1 MAEGFMVTSSSTL
14 YLGRDGDFLQRTKS
28 AKTGLHFLMAAIS
41 SMFLLFLIAYILR
54 SQVSDW
60 EALSQ
65 PWQPLSDTGQLW
77 FNSALLA
84 VASVALECARRGVK
98 DLDSSKLTRNCM
110 LLACAA
116 TVAFLIGQLLV
127 WKKLAAMGF
136 LASSNVA
143 NAFFYLLTGLHGL
156 HLTGGLVVLTVATY
170 RCKRLAVDRQEPLRL
185 RTKSSIELCA
195 TYWHFLLLLW
205 LGLFALLTSPPE
217 SYAAIAK
224 FCGF

>member
-1 MAEGFMVTSSSTL
+1 MYTNSNTL
-14 YLGRDGDFLQRTKS
+14 YLSRDKDFLRRIKT

-84 VASVALECARRGVK
+84 VASIALEYARRSIK
-98 DLDSSKLTRNCM
+98 DLDNSKLTRDCM

-136 LASSNVA
+136 MASSNAA

-156 HLTGGLVVLTVATY
+156 HLMGGLVVLTVATY
-170 RCKRLAVDRQEPLRL
+170 RCKRLAFELQEPLRL

-205 LGLFALLTSPPE
+205 LGLFALLTGSPE

-224 FCGF
+224 LCGF

>member
-1 MAEGFMVTSSSTL
+1 MYTNSNTL
-14 YLGRDGDFLQRTKS
+14 YLNEDKDLLQRAKM
-28 AKTGLHFLMAAIS
+28 AKTGLYFLMAAVS
-41 SMFLLFLIAYILR
+41 SMFLLFLISYILR

-60 EALSQ
+60 QALSQ
-65 PWQPLSDTGQLW
+65 PWQPLSNTAQLW

-84 VASVALECARRGVK
+84 VASIALEYARRNIK
-98 DLDSSKLTRNCM
+98 DPDNSKLTRDCL
-110 LLACAA
+110 LLAYAA
-116 TVAFLIGQLLV
+116 TVAFLIGQLLI
-127 WKKLAAMGF
+127 WKKLVAMGF
-136 LASSNVA
+136 MASSNVA

-156 HLTGGLVVLTVATY
+156 HLIGGLVVLTIATY
-170 RCKRLAVDRQEPLRL
+170 RCSQLTRELQEPSRL

-205 LGLFALLTSPPE
+205 LGLFALLTGSPE

>member
-1 MAEGFMVTSSSTL
+1 MHTSSSTL
-14 YLGRDGDFLQRTKS
+14 YVGREDRFLRRTKS
-28 AKTGLHFLMAAIS
+28 AKTGLYFLMAAIS

-60 EALSQ
+60 EALSR

-84 VASVALECARRGVK
+84 VAGVALECARRSVK
-98 DLDSSKLTRNCM
+98 DSDNNRLTWDCM

-127 WKKLAAMGF
+127 WKKLVAMGF
-136 LASSNVA
+136 VVSSNVA

-156 HLTGGLVVLTVATY
+156 HLIGGLVVLTVATY
-170 RCKRLAVDRQEPLRL
+170 RCKRLTFDRQEPLRL

-205 LGLFALLTSPPE
+205 LGLFALLTSSPE

-224 FCGF
+224 LCGF